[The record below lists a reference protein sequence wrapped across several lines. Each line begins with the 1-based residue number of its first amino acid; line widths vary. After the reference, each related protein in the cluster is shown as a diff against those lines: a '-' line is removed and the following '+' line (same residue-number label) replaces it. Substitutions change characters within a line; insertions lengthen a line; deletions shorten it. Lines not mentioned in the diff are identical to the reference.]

1 VTEKVDVS
9 LQASGRLRPAGW
21 NAFAPERLHPANTTE
36 YADFHESFGH
46 RPLFLEAHTDGERVA
61 QWLVFRRKRRFNPFT
76 ALFAECAPQLAPRAL
91 DRADDV
97 FVACI
102 EFLSRR
108 FRPRELVLFK
118 HALLRDLS
126 ESALRRSG
134 FRKIVELRS
143 FVTTIA
149 SDEELLAQFHS
160 SHRNDTRKALRDGFG
175 YTDALGLAGYLDLV
189 RAMQS
194 ATGYAAAGV
203 DVLAAIARSLVP
215 ARRAFFSGVHA
226 QGRLAAGSVI
236 LFAGRTA
243 FYLYG
248 ASRPDK
254 PRGATT
260 YLHYE
265 NMRRLRALGVERY
278 DFGGAGLSDDPD
290 PKARTI
296 AAFKER
302 FGGALVTCHGG
313 SLR

>member
-1 VTEKVDVS
+1 MEPVEVF

-21 NAFAPERLHPANTTE
+21 NAFVPELAHPANTTE
-36 YADFHESFGH
+36 YADFHQSFGH
-46 RPLFLEAHTDGERVA
+46 RPLFLEVRVGGERVA
-61 QWLVFRRKRRFNPFT
+61 QWLVFRRKRRFNPLA

-91 DRADDV
+91 DHADDV

-102 EFLSRR
+102 EFLSRQ
-108 FRPRELVLFK
+108 FRPRELVLLK

-134 FRKIVELRS
+134 FRRIVELRS
-143 FVTTIA
+143 FVTTIGGDDA
-149 SDEELLAQFHS
+149 LLAGFHS
-160 SHRNDTRKALRDGFG
+160 SHRNDPRKALRDGYG
-175 YTDALGLAGYLDLV
+175 YTDELQLDDYLELV
-189 RAMQS
+189 RGMQD
-194 ATGYAAAGV
+194 ATGYAGAGA
-203 DVLAAIARSLVP
+203 DVIEAIARTLVP
-215 ARRAFFSGVHA
+215 GRRALFSGVHA
-226 QGRLAAGSVI
+226 QDRLAAGSVI

-278 DFGGAGLSDDPD
+278 DFGGAGLLDDPD
-290 PKARTI
+290 PKARSI

-302 FGGALVTCHGG
+302 FGGTLVTSHGG

>member
-1 VTEKVDVS
+1 MAPVEVI
-9 LQASGRLRPAGW
+9 LQASGRPRPAGW
-21 NAFAPERLHPANTTE
+21 NDFAPEQLHPANTTE
-36 YADFHESFGH
+36 YADFYENFGH
-46 RPLFLEAHTDGERVA
+46 RPLFLEARAGGERVA
-61 QWLVFRRKRRFNPFT
+61 QWLVFRRKRLFNPFA
-76 ALFAECAPQLAPRAL
+76 ALFAECAPQLAAPAR

-97 FVACI
+97 FVACV

-108 FRPRELVLFK
+108 FRPSELVLFK
-118 HALLRDLS
+118 HALLRGLS

-134 FRKIVELRS
+134 FRRIVELRS

-149 SDEELLAQFHS
+149 SDDELLAQFHS
-160 SHRNDTRKALRDGFG
+160 SHRNDTRKALREGFG
-175 YTDALGLAGYLDLV
+175 YTDALSLAAYLELV
-189 RAMQS
+189 REMWD
-194 ATGYAAAGV
+194 ATGYVAVGA

-215 ARRAFFSGVHA
+215 ARRALFSGVHA
-226 QGRLAAGSVI
+226 QGRLAAASVI

-265 NMRRLRALGVERY
+265 NMRRLRTLGVERY

-290 PKARTI
+290 HKVRSI

-302 FGGALVTCHGG
+302 FGGALVTSYGG